1 MDLLK
6 QFLPGSTKA
15 DHSSSEK
22 QFEELKQEN
31 YELKK
36 EIESLEKE
44 NAALKQEHDQLV
56 ELKQVHD
63 QFLKKFSPGGFCN
76 TCFRE
81 KMVLL
86 GFSPLLIAS
95 LIVNFVSSRSLIKN
109 VSMKSIVC
117 VSVISNYMCC
127 CEPRIDHA
135 EILKKLN
142 VVGYVTNGVWQQI
155 CKAKTEVTLN
165 PDTAGPG
172 LAVNVDDSL
181 VKFTGERE
189 AEWPSV
195 LGREVFTSGRHY
207 WEVEVGEK
215 GYWAV
220 GVSTHPGEKII
231 PEKPEEGY
239 WLVRLS
245 ARGRKY
251 EAVGKS
257 LVTHPPPS
265 LQESQSPLPL
275 TLEHKLYKVGMYL
288 NYWKGE
294 LSFYNL
300 YDADNRYA
308 MHTFKYNF
316 TEVVYP
322 VFSPGCHDKAP
333 LKITRFDST

>member
-1 MDLLK
+1 
-6 QFLPGSTKA
+6 
-15 DHSSSEK
+15 
-22 QFEELKQEN
+22 
-31 YELKK
+31 
-36 EIESLEKE
+36 
-44 NAALKQEHDQLV
+44 
-56 ELKQVHD
+56 VHD

-109 VSMKSIVC
+109 VSMKSIVG

-207 WEVEVGEK
+207 WEVEVGE
-215 GYWAV
+215 GLLAV

-288 NYWKGE
+288 NYWKGNCHFTTSMM
-294 LSFYNL
+294 LTIDMQCIL
-300 YDADNRYA
+300 
-308 MHTFKYNF
+308 FKYNF

-322 VFSPGCHDKAP
+322 VFSPGCHDKSTFE
-333 LKITRFDST
+333 ITRFDSTSNSPFRITI

>member
-22 QFEELKQEN
+22 QFEELKQE
-31 YELKK
+31 
-36 EIESLEKE
+36 SLEKE
-44 NAALKQEHDQLV
+44 NAALKQEHNQLV

-109 VSMKSIVC
+109 VSMKSIVG

-135 EILKKLN
+135 EILKKLI
-142 VVGYVTNGVWQQI
+142 WQQI

-220 GVSTHPGEKII
+220 GVSTHPEEKII

-245 ARGRKY
+245 ARWRKY

-288 NYWKGE
+288 NYGKGE
-294 LSFYNL
+294 LSFYNI

-333 LKITRFDST
+333 LKITRFDSTSSPFRITI